1 MGDQT
6 ALQGDEEGAVENM
19 QGDHSDDRS
28 GLLPILDY
36 VLTVSDSA
44 GGKEWAGQPQ
54 PYQGDL
60 LEGAGVGMKSGMA
73 LNFAE
78 VFWHQ

>member
-19 QGDHSDDRS
+19 QGDHSDDCS

-36 VLTVSDSA
+36 VLTVSESA
-44 GGKEWAGQPQ
+44 GGKE
-54 PYQGDL
+54 
-60 LEGAGVGMKSGMA
+60 
-73 LNFAE
+73 
-78 VFWHQ
+78 